1 MTQKSK
7 DTNTKW
13 EGNKT
18 KIYLPYTVYQSEL
31 KGRVD
36 YDTYIHWLQF
46 SLVVWVKCDNQKI
59 AVKRKWHK
67 NKAWKTKKLITGS
80 HNVSCC

>member
-1 MTQKSK
+1 MEDTIRHNIVQMASPSKPSFLPFFPSDDHMRQASTSLKLTLKMTQKTK

-18 KIYLPYTVYQSEL
+18 KIYLPYTVSQSQL

-36 YDTYIHWLQF
+36 YDT
-46 SLVVWVKCDNQKI
+46 
-59 AVKRKWHK
+59 
-67 NKAWKTKKLITGS
+67 
-80 HNVSCC
+80 

>member
-1 MTQKSK
+1 MTQKTK

-18 KIYLPYTVYQSEL
+18 KIYLPYTVSQSQL

-36 YDTYIHWLQF
+36 YDT
-46 SLVVWVKCDNQKI
+46 
-59 AVKRKWHK
+59 
-67 NKAWKTKKLITGS
+67 
-80 HNVSCC
+80 